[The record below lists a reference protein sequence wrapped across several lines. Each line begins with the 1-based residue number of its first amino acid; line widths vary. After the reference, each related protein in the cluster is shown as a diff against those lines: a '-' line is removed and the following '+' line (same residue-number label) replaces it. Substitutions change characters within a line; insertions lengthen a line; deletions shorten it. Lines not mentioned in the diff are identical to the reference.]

1 MPKEPS
7 ESGASERNAAR
18 SQGPAAEAHTIHL
31 ATRKGNLPAVR
42 RMLER
47 GSPVDE
53 RTLESRKTPLHV
65 AAQFGQLSAIK
76 CLMEFKADLEARTVF
91 NRTPLH
97 LAAAQGHIVVVEH
110 LLDCKADATAR
121 TPDGETPLDLCRK
134 YGYKEVETLLQRRAG
149 LS

>member
-65 AAQFGQLSAIK
+65 AAQFGQRSAIK

-91 NRTPLH
+91 NRTH
-97 LAAAQGHIVVVEH
+97 HF
-110 LLDCKADATAR
+110 TS
-121 TPDGETPLDLCRK
+121 GEGRGGVMEKITVISPC
-134 YGYKEVETLLQRRAG
+134 GYPSFLKG
-149 LS
+149 